1 MLARITFRNRSGK
14 SQALASALKGRR
26 YHKEFLNQKHGRGAH
41 SRVRLE
47 LLEKYE
53 ARLLGSKASGLG
65 SLRISRAVLAETPR
79 EACRHSAPRAPSL
92 AGKKPLFSLEVLGIA
107 RIFLEFLQFLRSFLK
122 GFWGPGRSCEVLG
135 GPGRS

>member
-79 EACRHSAPRAPSL
+79 EAWQALSAQSSL
-92 AGKKPLFSLEVLGIA
+92 TGGKKAAILPGSARSCQDFRRISSISTKLFSKDSG
-107 RIFLEFLQFLRSFLK
+107 
-122 GFWGPGRSCEVLG
+122 VLG
-135 GPGRS
+135 GPARS